1 MAVIVALHAHTI
13 VTNHVLAFTVAT
25 AVLLELYV
33 TAHGE
38 FVVNVF
44 VNDGSVVSFVTLP
57 LAKFEVGRTGHT
69 TTVFT
74 VKL

>member
-1 MAVIVALHAHTI
+1 MVAFHTHTI

-38 FVVNVF
+38 FVVNVL
-44 VNDGSVVSFVTLP
+44 VNAPSVVNFVTLP
-57 LAKFEVGRTGHT
+57 LAKFDVGRTA
-69 TTVFT
+69 
-74 VKL
+74 